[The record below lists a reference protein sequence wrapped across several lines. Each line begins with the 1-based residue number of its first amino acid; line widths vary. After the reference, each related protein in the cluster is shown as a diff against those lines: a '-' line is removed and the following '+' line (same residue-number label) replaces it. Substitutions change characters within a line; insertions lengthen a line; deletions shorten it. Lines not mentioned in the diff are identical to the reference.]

1 MKQVY
6 HAVNHNVLLHGFTFE
21 HSCPQMEVLSGEVTE
36 LSRHSIYLTD
46 IGPQWVDFE
55 TVSAD
60 TGKLVG

>member
-1 MKQVY
+1 MSSSMGSRLNTR
-6 HAVNHNVLLHGFTFE
+6 A
-21 HSCPQMEVLSGEVTE
+21 PQMEVLSGEVTE

-60 TGKLVG
+60 TGKLVGRQR